1 LNLLLETPVLLWS
14 ALGDK
19 RLSREAE
26 NLISCPESK
35 LWFSAA
41 SLWKVAIKSG
51 LGRPDFRIDA
61 GALRAG
67 LLANDYSELAV
78 EGRHVLMLR
87 QLPNLHCGPFDR
99 ILLAQVVA
107 EGLALVTSD
116 RALGEYG
123 GIVRLV

>member
-1 LNLLLETPVLLWS
+1 LNLLLDTHVLLWS
-14 ALGDK
+14 ALGDS
-19 RLSREAE
+19 RLPQEAG
-26 NLISCPESK
+26 NLISRPENK

-41 SLWKVAIKSG
+41 SLWEIAIKSG

-78 EGRHVLMLR
+78 EGRHVLLLR
-87 QLPNLHCGPFDR
+87 HLPDLHRDPFDR
-99 ILLAQVVA
+99 ILLAQANA

-116 RALGEYG
+116 RALGGYG
-123 GIVRLV
+123 GVVRMV